1 MTKNYQVLREIS
13 NDLYPGTPGNYS
25 WTLEKVDIIRLKGN
39 EIKNI
44 CVKTTIV
51 YADRSSQSQATV
63 EKMTDTGWVLVAHM
77 SAQRLTITKIGKMPS
92 SLYENDFKNDGNQSF
107 LKDYETI
114 LNEAALILSIDSESI
129 KSNL

>member
-25 WTLEKVDIIRLKGN
+25 WTLEKVDIIGLKGN